1 MKQFSKP
8 LILGASIDSA
18 GIGGVTIHLQ
28 RLQQWLDKDNFQ
40 YDFCDY
46 KKTSISKQLYQ
57 IAKHKVV
64 HIHISRPFPRVI
76 YTLFCK
82 IVGTRSIITIHGNIG
97 RFSTSGNICDQ
108 LSVRISTI
116 PILINHQ
123 SFEKAVKWNKHS
135 TMLSAFIPPIDKG
148 TLPNYVSEIISKAK
162 KDGYEIIAS
171 NASVMS
177 FTEKGDETYG
187 ISFLIDY
194 FKNHPKYFLC
204 VSDPS
209 GQYAEKY
216 HRDNFNNVLFITEKH
231 SFYRLIELSDVVLRP
246 TATDGDALSVKEGLY
261 LKKKVITTDIVD
273 RPDGVVLFHYNDS
286 ESLTKALASDSPI
299 NSNQS
304 IDDENVVSSLI
315 SIYNS
320 LSNK

>member
-1 MKQFSKP
+1 
-8 LILGASIDSA
+8 
-18 GIGGVTIHLQ
+18 
-28 RLQQWLDKDNFQ
+28 
-40 YDFCDY
+40 
-46 KKTSISKQLYQ
+46 
-57 IAKHKVV
+57 
-64 HIHISRPFPRVI
+64 
-76 YTLFCK
+76 
-82 IVGTRSIITIHGNIG
+82 
-97 RFSTSGNICDQ
+97 
-108 LSVRISTI
+108 
-116 PILINHQ
+116 
-123 SFEKAVKWNKHS
+123 
-135 TMLSAFIPPIDKG
+135 MLSAFIPPIDKG

-231 SFYRLIELSDVVLRP
+231 SFYRLIELSDIVLRP

-273 RPDGVVLFHYNDS
+273 RPDGVVLFHYNDA